1 MYGQYFFS
9 EQKQWE
15 EKVKETN
22 PVWSWLFP
30 VTKPQKK
37 KKQKGKEKNKEEIQN
52 KLETRIKMATNTY
65 LSVITLNISG
75 LNAPIKGHRVA
86 DWIKNQ
92 ESPI

>member
-37 KKQKGKEKNKEEIQN
+37 KKTKRKRKE
-52 KLETRIKMATNTY
+52 
-65 LSVITLNISG
+65 
-75 LNAPIKGHRVA
+75 
-86 DWIKNQ
+86 
-92 ESPI
+92 